1 MSTNKNRFARA
12 WSAEM
17 VQQSVFDFIRISFK
31 IVGHMKFPPD
41 LLSAKIA
48 QTYNRSDVVNT
59 DHLKEVLHAMLR
71 LLLIMV
77 R

>member
-1 MSTNKNRFARA
+1 MGSRDG
-12 WSAEM
+12 SAEC
-17 VQQSVFDFIRISFK
+17 VQLHLYFIHDCGACEIP
-31 IVGHMKFPPD
+31 PPD

-71 LLLIMV
+71 LLFIMV

>member
-1 MSTNKNRFARA
+1 MA
-12 WSAEM
+12 WAAEM
-17 VQQSVFDFIRISFK
+17 VRQSVFDFIRISFM
-31 IVGHMKFPPD
+31 ID

-48 QTYNRSDVVNT
+48 QAYNRCDVVNT

-71 LLLIMV
+71 LLFIMV

>member
-1 MSTNKNRFARA
+1 MA
-12 WSAEM
+12 WAAEM
-17 VQQSVFDFIRISFK
+17 VQQSVFNFIRISFM
-31 IVGHMKFPPD
+31 IAGHMKFPPD

-71 LLLIMV
+71 LLFIMV